1 MRCVSKA
8 VEVGSFCAPWR
19 HDSDLFCHAE
29 GNLEPLERLFTKSHA
44 AFLYHHQ
51 NFLQNMQ
58 KKIKCISS
66 YHEEML
72 NFFRC

>member
-8 VEVGSFCAPWR
+8 VEVGSFLRTLAPR
-19 HDSDLFCHAE
+19 QRLFCHAE